1 MPTVLMNIKPLDRR
15 SRVPL
20 YRQLREQIAAG
31 LESGELPMGATLP
44 PEEELVQILGVS
56 RHTVRQA
63 LQELDYDGYLKR
75 VPGRGTTIVRN
86 KISRELTQLTSLS
99 EDLQQQGMSVSSQV
113 LAFDSVPAPAYV
125 ADRLGIK
132 AETLVTYIYR
142 LRSANN
148 IPVALNT
155 SYVWLPDRAAIVAR
169 DLEANGSLY
178 ALLDRLGVTIVE
190 ADRTLEAIAASEE
203 RAKLLDVAVGSP
215 LLLVEGVAYTHDH
228 VAVEYHQVVNAG
240 KRYKYALHTVR

>member
-1 MPTVLMNIKPLDRR
+1 MPTAWLNIKPLDRR

-20 YRQLREQIAAG
+20 YHQLREQIVVS
-31 LESGELPMGATLP
+31 LESGELPAGATLP

-99 EDLQQQGMSVSSQV
+99 EDLQQRGMAVSSRV
-113 LAFDSVPAPAYV
+113 LAFEAMPAPASV
-125 ADRLGIK
+125 ADRLGISTG
-132 AETLVTYIYR
+132 TLVTHIYR

-155 SYVWLPDRAAIVAR
+155 SYVWLPDRAAIAAG
-169 DLEANGSLY
+169 DLEENGSLY
-178 ALLDRLGVTIVE
+178 ALLNRLGATIVE

-203 RAKLLDVAVGSP
+203 RARLLDVAVGSP
-215 LLLVEGVAYTHDH
+215 LLLVEGVAYTHNH